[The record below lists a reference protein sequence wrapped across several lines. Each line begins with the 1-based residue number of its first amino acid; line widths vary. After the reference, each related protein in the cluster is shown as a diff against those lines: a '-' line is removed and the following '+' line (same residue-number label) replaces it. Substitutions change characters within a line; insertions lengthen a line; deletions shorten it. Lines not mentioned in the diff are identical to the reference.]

1 MSFFA
6 GALCLRGKLCFMDYS
21 KSLAR
26 LRNILDELRTRCPWD
41 KKQTIHTLRQLTL
54 EETYE
59 LAASITAEDWV
70 VMKEELGDI
79 LLHLLFYARIAS
91 EQEKFS
97 FEDVVE
103 GVCNKLVARHPH
115 IYSSTVANTDD
126 DVKKNWEALKLKE
139 GKKSILGGVP
149 EALPSLIKALR
160 LQDKA
165 KSVGFEWEKTEE
177 VRAKVDEEM
186 IELAEAVQSGVQ
198 NRMEDEYGDVLFA
211 LVNYAR
217 FLNIDPDAA
226 LEKTNQ
232 KFKRRFESMESQAG
246 SEGRSLHG
254 MSLMEMD
261 ALWNRAKGVEHM
273 AQSGAVSSGE

>member
-1 MSFFA
+1 MYSSSF
-6 GALCLRGKLCFMDYS
+6 S
-21 KSLAR
+21 R

-59 LAASITAEDWV
+59 LAASITAEDWKG
-70 VMKEELGDI
+70 MREELGDI
-79 LLHLLFYARIAS
+79 LLHILFYARIAS
-91 EQEKFS
+91 EQQKFTL
-97 FEDVVE
+97 EDVVE

-115 IYSSTVANTDD
+115 IYSSTVADTDD
-126 DVKKNWEALKLKE
+126 AVKKAWEALKLKE

-177 VRAKVDEEM
+177 VRAKVDEE
-186 IELAEAVQSGVQ
+186 IGELSEAVQSGVQ
-198 NRMEDEYGDVLFA
+198 QKMEEEYGDVLFA

-232 KFKRRFESMESQAG
+232 KFKRRFESMEAQADR
-246 SEGRSLHG
+246 EGHSLHG
-254 MSLMEMD
+254 MSLAEMD
-261 ALWNRAKGVEHM
+261 ALWNRAKSE
-273 AQSGAVSSGE
+273 E